1 MNSGTAQLNQETI
14 REETI
19 TPASREHSDTLVHLS
34 GVSRTYPM
42 GQAEVTALHAV
53 SLTVMPGEY
62 IAITGTSGSGKSTLL
77 QIIGCL
83 DRPTQGHYTLSGTR
97 VDALSDA
104 DLSHIRNAQ
113 VGFVFQAF
121 HLLPQLSVRENI
133 ELPLLYRKLTRQQRS
148 RKVQAVMNKVGLAK
162 REAHKPYE
170 LSGGERQRVAIARA
184 LVGDPS
190 LLLADEPTGN
200 LDQKTGDEIMQTI
213 EGLNR
218 EGVTVL
224 MVTHDL
230 VRASRAT
237 RVIDMKDGQIL

>member
-1 MNSGTAQLNQETI
+1 MNPVSTQLNHNPQ
-14 REETI
+14 
-19 TPASREHSDTLVHLS
+19 ADLDKLVHLDN
-34 GVSRTYPM
+34 VSRTYPM
-42 GQAEVTALHAV
+42 GQTKITALHAV
-53 SLTVMPGEY
+53 SLTVVPGEY
-62 IAITGTSGSGKSTLL
+62 IALTGPSGSGKSTLL

-97 VDALSDA
+97 VDTLSDA
-104 DLSHIRNAQ
+104 ALSHIRNAQ
-113 VGFVFQAF
+113 IGFVFQAF

-133 ELPLLYRKLTRQQRS
+133 ELPLLYRLLTRQQRH
-148 RKVQAVMNKVGLAK
+148 RKVQAVMNKVGLTK
-162 REAHKPYE
+162 RETHKPHE

-200 LDQKTGDEIMQTI
+200 LDQQTGDEIMQTI

-230 VRASRAT
+230 ARASRAN
-237 RVIDMKDGQIL
+237 RVIDMKDGRIL